1 MVWFLPQCTYGAS
14 DSKPYCDEEYA
25 KRNSRLGQKRSS
37 YVEARDFTYI
47 FHFLINYPINGLSKY
62 LTYN

>member
-25 KRNSRLGQKRSS
+25 KRNSRLGQKR
-37 YVEARDFTYI
+37 YK
-47 FHFLINYPINGLSKY
+47 FLCGS
-62 LTYN
+62 